1 MPTVSQLFGLT
12 PAETNAYYNTIA
24 GEAFQGGRGGDIAGV
39 AQNLIA
45 RRLAGNWGGTNMVS
59 IVKSPSQYVANDP
72 FTVEEIS
79 QRNIRRLS
87 PEAFQ
92 RLVSIAEDPSRVGA
106 AFKQSQGSQS
116 FRGQELLKNR
126 KPGDVRAGGDMMFEP
141 EGNFFFNPLRQ
152 DLYEKGM
159 QVLQGGSPF
168 RAKTGQHNWGADA
181 DVQTASAET
190 VGDSPDGTTTTPNLP
205 GNIIVNNYIGD
216 GTETKQKQQKSF
228 VDTLIG
234 SLLNQALNK
243 RKDPIT
249 AMMNSMVQQGSGYL
263 NPIDL
268 YQFLK

>member
-59 IVKSPSQYVANDP
+59 IAKSPSQYVANDP

-126 KPGDVRAGGDMMFEP
+126 KPGDVRAGGDVMYEP

-168 RAKTGQHNWGADA
+168 RAKTGQHNWGVDA
-181 DVQTASAET
+181 DVQIASAEA
-190 VGDSPDGTTTTPNLP
+190 VGDSPNTTISPNSP

-228 VDTLIG
+228 VDSLIG

-243 RKDPIT
+243 R
-249 AMMNSMVQQGSGYL
+249 NSMDSILNEMAQQGSTSL
-263 NPIDL
+263 NPLDFIA
-268 YQFLK
+268 

>member
-24 GEAFQGGRGGDIAGV
+24 GEAFQGGKGGDIAGV

-59 IVKSPSQYVANDP
+59 IAKSPSQYVANDP

-126 KPGDVRAGGDMMFEP
+126 KPGDVRAGGDIMYEP
-141 EGNFFFNPLRQ
+141 EGNFFFNPLGMAQ
-152 DLYEKGM
+152 YQKG
-159 QVLQGGSPF
+159 LETFKKGGS
-168 RAKTGQHNWGADA
+168 ALS
-181 DVQTASAET
+181 DVQTVSYQQVANNQPVAGAQNAGIPT
-190 VGDSPDGTTTTPNLP
+190 DYT
-205 GNIIVNNYIGD
+205 GNVTINNYYGD
-216 GTETKQKQQKSF
+216 GTETKQKKQKSF
-228 VDTLIG
+228 ADSLIN
-234 SLLNQALNK
+234 SLMGQALN

-249 AMMNSMVQQGSGYL
+249 AMMSNMMQGVGYL
-263 NPIDL
+263 NPMNL
-268 YQFLK
+268 YNQFLK